1 MLTTNVIDNIFIRY
15 CNSVDNSPQTHPCSV
30 GKKHSSTTPKP
41 SYTFPHRCLGML
53 DDVKREPG
61 ESSPIPEHPTTSTA
75 PSLNLS
81 SVLGPALGLGSGK
94 TQTVFI
100 HKLYDMLHDPT
111 ILHLIWWLPTNDS
124 FYLLPGEDFLKVLAQ
139 YFKHTN
145 IASFI
150 RQLNMY
156 GFHKVNDTFQS
167 DSNSLD
173 KDLVATK
180 WEFRHSTNQFR
191 KGDIELL
198 KLIKRRLL
206 KNVNSHKEIVNLLLI
221 PPTLAPLEYFPPMGP
236 TPMVV
241 HQMVPAPLG
250 VLPQPPPQQGPPA
263 PCYSLPPDILRRQS
277 QEQQPHLTPHL
288 PHRNLA
294 TTAMPGSPQLPS
306 QAQGTNV
313 VPTPASSVQSQP
325 SQRPSLTQQNS
336 FERSLNIRFIEVN
349 NQVGVLRNEL
359 AVANQRN
366 ELLGI
371 ELRRVHLDTLKI
383 LDLMERYLNPMALS
397 QGLSSTTSQANTASS
412 NNQANTASVPDRLN
426 NRTPV
431 NKITPLQEPEE
442 SPMLKPKVGST
453 AAAFEQEVRGLR
465 MTVLQRLETTQF
477 GSSTPPPQSLNY
489 HLNNM
494 LRQPSLSLVNI
505 VPQNY
510 PLNPNYALYQKKL
523 QPEPLTLRHRLV
535 FMDPLQPIPLRKNST
550 ILIDGDHGVNAT
562 TSTPSALTQ
571 PPPAVGQLRAELKL
585 YLPLLL
591 ANVQQHGPSPRPQ
604 SPGSHERNPLAS
616 LVTLHTPLT
625 RTNLLPV
632 AVGSEL
638 LVFNP
643 NPNYHYLQR
652 NSFTSMYDQRRST
665 VGQTLVPHFQFNT
678 SQNLGHSVSST
689 GQAVPSNPTTLPVA
703 PGQQLPQP
711 LQTSRPGLAVG
722 KLPQINPIRLILPT
736 NPGHQRIP
744 SPLLTMLPRLVPAD
758 AQALS
763 KEKTKN
769 TLPLVLELDK
779 LIKLA
784 ALRPFFNL
792 VTPADPSPQ
801 LSPADDS
808 DREFKKR
815 KMNETPV

>member
-1 MLTTNVIDNIFIRY
+1 
-15 CNSVDNSPQTHPCSV
+15 
-30 GKKHSSTTPKP
+30 
-41 SYTFPHRCLGML
+41 ML

-61 ESSPIPEHPTTSTA
+61 ESSPVPENPIPSTA
-75 PSLNLS
+75 PGLNLG

-124 FYLLPGEDFLKVLAQ
+124 FYLLPGEDFLKVLSQ

-173 KDLVATK
+173 KDLGAAK

-221 PPTLAPLEYFPPMGP
+221 PPTLAPLEYFPPMVSA
-236 TPMVV
+236 PMVV

-250 VLPQPPPQQGPPA
+250 VMSQPPPPQQGPPA
-263 PCYSLPPDILRRQS
+263 PCYTLPPDILRRQS

-294 TTAMPGSPQLPS
+294 TSVMPGSPQLPG
-306 QAQGTNV
+306 QAPVANS

-336 FERSLNIRFIEVN
+336 FERSLNFRFIEVN
-349 NQVGVLRNEL
+349 NQLGALRNEL

-366 ELLGI
+366 ELLGT

-383 LDLMERYLNPMALS
+383 LDLMERYLDPTALS
-397 QGLSSTTSQANTASS
+397 QGQAPPTSQSTTGP
-412 NNQANTASVPDRLN
+412 VPDRLS

-431 NKITPLQEPEE
+431 NKITPSQETEE
-442 SPMLKPKVGST
+442 SPMLKPKVGSA
-453 AAAFEQEVRGLR
+453 AAAFEQELRGLR
-465 MTVLQRLETTQF
+465 MTVLQRLETTQL

-489 HLNNM
+489 HLNNL

-550 ILIDGDHGVNAT
+550 ILIDGDQGGNT
-562 TSTPSALTQ
+562 ITPSQSTLTQ

-591 ANVQQHGPSPRPQ
+591 ANVQQYGPSPRPQ
-604 SPGSHERNPLAS
+604 SPGFHEKNPLVS
-616 LVTLHTPLT
+616 LVALHAPLT

-632 AVGSEL
+632 AVGSEP

-665 VGQTLVPHFQFNT
+665 VGQTLVPHFQFNM
-678 SQNLGHSVSST
+678 SQNLGQATPPT
-689 GQAVPSNPTTLPVA
+689 GLANHSNPPTLPVA
-703 PGQQLPQP
+703 AGQQLPQP
-711 LQTSRPGLAVG
+711 HQTSRPGLAIG

-736 NPGHQRIP
+736 NPGHQRVP

-758 AQALS
+758 AQAPH
-763 KEKTKN
+763 KEKSKN

-784 ALRPFFNL
+784 ALRPYFNL
-792 VTPADPSPQ
+792 VTPAEPSPRPP
-801 LSPADDS
+801 SADDS